1 MDNVNKDDPR
11 SVIQLGQG
19 DPSVF
24 SCFRPDSAVEAAVK
38 DSLESGIYNS
48 YAQSLGILPARRAVA
63 EYLNN
68 GLPYKL
74 TSDDVFLTV
83 GCTQAIE
90 VAITSLARP
99 GANILMPRPGYPDYE
114 SFASQRFVQIRHYD
128 LVLAEKGWDIDLE
141 AVEAMAD
148 ENTVAIVI
156 INPGNPC
163 GNVFSYDRLLNI
175 AEIAR
180 KLSILVI
187 ADEVYGHLTFGPN
200 KFVAMGTFGSIVP
213 VITLGSLS
221 KRWMVPGW
229 RLGWLVTTD
238 PNHILTHSGIIETI
252 KNCVN
257 ISADPATLIQG
268 AMPQILKNT
277 NTEFNVKGIKLMKK
291 VADFCYDKFQDIY
304 GVSCPHRAEGAMS
317 IMIKLNLSKFE
328 AIEDDMD
335 FCLKLSEEESVILIP
350 GVAMGLKNW
359 VRVNF
364 AIDPCTME
372 VGLERI
378 KAFCER
384 HACQDDDDY

>member
-1 MDNVNKDDPR
+1 MKKWRFEVGNNGIDKASATTIRGVYNRVMDNVNKDDPR

-148 ENTVAIVI
+148 ENTVAI
-156 INPGNPC
+156 
-163 GNVFSYDRLLNI
+163 I

-238 PNHILTHSGIIETI
+238 PNHILTHSGVRTYVLYFYIMS
-252 KNCVN
+252 N
-257 ISADPATLIQG
+257 DFTLIH
-268 AMPQILKNT
+268 T
-277 NTEFNVKGIKLMKK
+277 
-291 VADFCYDKFQDIY
+291 Y
-304 GVSCPHRAEGAMS
+304 
-317 IMIKLNLSKFE
+317 
-328 AIEDDMD
+328 
-335 FCLKLSEEESVILIP
+335 
-350 GVAMGLKNW
+350 
-359 VRVNF
+359 
-364 AIDPCTME
+364 
-372 VGLERI
+372 
-378 KAFCER
+378 
-384 HACQDDDDY
+384 